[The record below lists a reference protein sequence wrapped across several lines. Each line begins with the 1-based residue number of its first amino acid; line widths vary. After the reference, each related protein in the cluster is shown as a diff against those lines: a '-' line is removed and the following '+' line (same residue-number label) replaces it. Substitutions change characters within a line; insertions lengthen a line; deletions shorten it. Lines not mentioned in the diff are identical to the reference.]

1 MKILEAI
8 AGKDPNE
15 ASKGF
20 EIANDT
26 VKYHKFLT
34 NEDDPQVT
42 EGYIIIQRL
51 PWGRHPENK
60 QIVGAFQPLE
70 KNYLYGIMRK
80 NDDGPFA
87 SWFND
92 DFNYSRCKALISQ
105 DYRYRSV
112 VDQCAQATK
121 ILKEARDLRDKE
133 PDNALKLAMAADKII
148 DAARMTGAYDDKQP
162 EKSHAHILAISPQI
176 KNTISTWES
185 EKLREEALEAI
196 K

>member
-1 MKILEAI
+1 MKIVDILK
-8 AGKDPNE
+8 GKDVAE
-15 ASKGF
+15 DSRGF

-34 NEDDPQVT
+34 NDDDPQIT
-42 EGYIIIQRL
+42 QGYIIIQRL

-60 QIVGAFQPLE
+60 QIVGAFEPIE
-70 KNYLYGIMRK
+70 KNYLYAIMRK
-80 NDDGPFA
+80 DDDGPFA

-92 DFNYSRCKALISQ
+92 DLNYSRCKSLISQ

-112 VDQCAQATK
+112 VKQCEQATE
-121 ILKEARDLRDKE
+121 ILKEAMELKSKE
-133 PDNALKLAMAADKII
+133 PENALKLALAADKII
-148 DAARMTGAYDDKQP
+148 DAAKMTGAYDDKQP
-162 EKSHAHILAISPQI
+162 EKSHAHILAIAPQI

-185 EKLREEALEAI
+185 EKLREEALTAV